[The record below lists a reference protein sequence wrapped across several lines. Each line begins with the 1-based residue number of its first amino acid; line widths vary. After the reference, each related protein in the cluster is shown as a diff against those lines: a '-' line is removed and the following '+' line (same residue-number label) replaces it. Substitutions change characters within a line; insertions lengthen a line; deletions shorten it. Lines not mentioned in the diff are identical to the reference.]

1 MKTNVLIV
9 AKTRRGAGACV
20 GGIAEDGRS
29 LRLEA
34 FDAGHNEHAGLEY
47 QVGEWWEVEA
57 SQPARIIPP
66 HVENTVVH
74 QKRKVG
80 AEADPIAHIT
90 AHMPPKSGGPEVLYE
105 GLAQAAPGGPLYIAA
120 SKGLPPY
127 STMFWQPDRP
137 LQRDGDA
144 KRIRY
149 RYPTAGGGC
158 TLTFVGFQEP
168 VEVIPAGALLRV
180 SLAHWWRPADRPDDE
195 LRCYVQLSGWFL
207 PAAGAS
213 ASVVPAT
220 MPAPAAPAS
229 SDPSFHSEP
238 ALNEVKGQALPSF
251 VSLRTSSA
259 ARHLLKSV
267 FGYDSFWPLQEE
279 IVANILQRR
288 DTLVI
293 MPTGGGKS
301 LCYQLPALVFDG
313 LTVVISPLIALMQD
327 QVDGLREMG
336 APAIFLNSTL
346 DYPNYVAA
354 MHRVRAGEIKLLY
367 LAPETLLRPETLLL
381 LDQSQVTALVIDEA
395 HCISEW
401 GHDFRPEYRE
411 LVGVRQRFAQ
421 AVCVALTATA
431 TPRVQEDI
439 QQSLHFAHSQTF
451 VASFNRPNLF
461 LTVRPRDDGARQI
474 IAFLADHKEES
485 GIIYCNTRKQVEE
498 LTARLVEAGLPAVAY
513 HAGLD
518 DAVRARNQRRFLNED
533 GCIAVAT
540 IAFGMGIN
548 KPNVR
553 FVVHYNLPASIE
565 QYYQE
570 IGRAGRDGL
579 RADCL
584 LLHHAQDVVLLSKMI
599 DEGAAEERAG
609 RGARLQAMVR
619 YAQMRSCRRPPL
631 LRYFGEERAAAE
643 CGFCDNCTSPAHER
657 AQTDVTEAA
666 RKFFA
671 CVQHTGQVFGS
682 SHIIDV
688 LRGSRGQRV
697 LDRRHDRLPDYNTGR
712 EHSSAEWRAL
722 VGGWLQAGLL
732 EQDME
737 HGGLRLTDSARAVLR
752 GEQRARVEQHA
763 APEVPTGRGRAPQ
776 GVGMPPYD
784 AGLFEHLRTLR
795 RTLADAA
802 NLPPYVIFSDR
813 SLIEMAAY
821 LPQTTDDLLAVN
833 GVGRAK
839 LGAYGAQFLAA
850 IADYA
855 AAHGLQA
862 PARPAASPVAGT
874 AAGVAPGPAPIQPP
888 APRLVGSGR
897 RADEVGALFAQ
908 GRSLAE
914 LGALYDVKRSTV
926 ISHLREYAQN
936 GGAVDAA
943 RLAAECKVPAA
954 VQARVFAQFAEL
966 GGERLAPVHEAL
978 EGEVEYDDL
987 HLLRLVWT
995 MQGAQPR
1002 Q

>member
-1 MKTNVLIV
+1 MKTKVLIV

-74 QKRKVG
+74 QKRKLG

-346 DYPNYVAA
+346 DYPDYVAA

-401 GHDFRPEYRE
+401 GHDFRTEYRQ
-411 LVGVRQRFAQ
+411 LLPVRRRYPA

-431 TPRVQEDI
+431 TPRVQQDI
-439 QQSLHFAHSQTF
+439 KQILGLAESNSF
-451 VASFNRPNLF
+451 VASFDRPNLHLGVQLRSEGLKQTVEF
-461 LTVRPRDDGARQI
+461 LEAHRGQ
-474 IAFLADHKEES
+474 S
-485 GIIYCNTRKQVEE
+485 GIIYCSTRGQVDE
-498 LTARLVEAGLPAVAY
+498 LAAALQAQGWPALAY
-513 HAGLD
+513 HAGMEDAARKEHQNRFIRGD
-518 DAVRARNQRRFLNED
+518 DVVM
-533 GCIAVAT
+533 VAT
-540 IAFGMGIN
+540 IAFGMGID

-553 FVVHYNLPASIE
+553 FVLHYNLPQSLE
-565 QYYQE
+565 NYYQE
-570 IGRAGRDGL
+570 VGRAGRDGE

-584 LLHHAQDVVLLSKMI
+584 LLFSQADVHTIHHFI
-599 DEGAAEERAG
+599 DEGAPSERKG
-609 RGARLQAMVR
+609 RIARLQDLVD
-619 YAQMRSCRRPPL
+619 YVQTDVCRRAPL
-631 LRYFGEERAAAE
+631 LHYFGETRADE
-643 CGFCDNCTSPAHER
+643 PCGACDNCV
-657 AQTDVTEAA
+657 AQTQAGDGERVDVTIPAQ
-666 RKFFA
+666 KFLS
-671 CVQHTGQVFGS
+671 CVKRTGEVFGVG
-682 SHIIDV
+682 HIIDV
-688 LRGSRGQRV
+688 LRGSQAKEV
-697 LDRRHDRLPDYNTGR
+697 LSRRHDQLSTYGIGKEFTARQ
-712 EHSSAEWRAL
+712 WRYLA
-722 VGGWLQAGLL
+722 QQFISQGLL
-732 EQDME
+732 QQDLQ
-737 HGGLRLTDSARAVLR
+737 HGSLRLTPKSWQVFKGEPVAVIMERARAAGPATAASYDAMLFEQLR
-752 GEQRARVEQHA
+752 GLRAELA
-763 APEVPTGRGRAPQ
+763 AAADVPPYIIFHDRTLMEMATYFPQ
-776 GVGMPPYD
+776 SRQALLSLDGVGERKLERYGE
-784 AGLFEHLRTLR
+784 AFLALLR
-795 RTLADAA
+795 RYCTENGLQERPRVALAS
-802 NLPPYVIFSDR
+802 LP
-813 SLIEMAAY
+813 SLKVDSGKRRFQEVGELFVAGSSIADLQALYGVQRGTIITHLVDYRRAGGEV
-821 LPQTTDDLLAVN
+821 DGERVLLAST
-833 GVGRAK
+833 
-839 LGAYGAQFLAA
+839 LS
-850 IADYA
+850 
-855 AAHGLQA
+855 
-862 PARPAASPVAGT
+862 PAEQERVLSV
-874 AAGVAPGPAPIQPP
+874 
-888 APRLVGSGR
+888 
-897 RADEVGALFAQ
+897 
-908 GRSLAE
+908 LAE
-914 LGALYDVKRSTV
+914 LGSGSLRPVFDAL
-926 ISHLREYAQN
+926 
-936 GGAVDAA
+936 GGAITW
-943 RLAAECKVPAA
+943 E
-954 VQARVFAQFAEL
+954 
-966 GGERLAPVHEAL
+966 
-978 EGEVEYDDL
+978 DL
-987 HLLRLVWT
+987 HLMRLYYEATRTRRDDSVSLVSA
-995 MQGAQPR
+995 G
-1002 Q
+1002 